1 MPQSAVDENLQ
12 LILYCWAY
20 KMLFGRK
27 PEKLVLVNLVKTK
40 VPKIQVLDTDINPEK
55 ERKLL
60 HLMFAVNAAI
70 EKESFYPNP
79 KGGFGCSG
87 CSYAL
92 SCEYAM

>member
-1 MPQSAVDENLQ
+1 M
-12 LILYCWAY
+12 LY
-20 KMLFGRK
+20 GRK

-70 EKESFYPNP
+70 KKQAFYPNP
-79 KGGFGCSG
+79 RGGFGCSG

-92 SCEYAM
+92 SCEYAF